1 MRRVD
6 LTSSST
12 LSELLDLAREEN
24 VILKT
29 PEGQEF
35 ILAEVD
41 DFESEIEATRQNRE
55 LTEFLE
61 QRSRERASYSIHEV
75 RKKLNLG

>member
-1 MRRVD
+1 MRRVE

-12 LSELLDLAREEN
+12 LAEILDLARQGN
-24 VILKT
+24 VLLKT

-55 LTEFLE
+55 LMDFLE
-61 QRSRERASYSIHEV
+61 QRSREKARYSIHEV
-75 RKKLNLG
+75 RKKLSLG